1 MNIDIDLLFRYFIIG
16 ILSGYLIIYGLRPTM
31 PYPEFLLELFDH
43 YWVLLILIIMNY
55 YVIIWDLKIGVLLAL
70 SIIAFIL
77 DIVLINN

>member
-31 PYPEFLLELFDH
+31 PYPEIILELFDH
-43 YWVLLILIIMNY
+43 HWVLLILIIMNY

>member
-31 PYPEFLLELFDH
+31 PYPEILLELFDH